1 MATGYK
7 VAVVGATGA
16 VGTEIVKILEERN
29 FPVRD
34 ITLLASQRSRGSGI
48 EYRGSC
54 ISVRTLDLEALRG
67 TEICFFCAGSKVSQ
81 DFVPRVAQAGCMVI
95 DNTSCFRLDEG
106 VPLIV
111 PEVNADQITAHK
123 GIIANPSGA
132 TIQMVLVLHPIHQ
145 VARIR
150 RVIVST
156 YQAVSATGQPAIQEL
171 SEQVKDLFNFH
182 EPQARVYPHQIAF
195 NCIPQIDTFLDNG
208 YSREEMQIAQETKRI
223 LRDDLIRVCAT
234 CVRVPVFFGHSE
246 AVNIETAR
254 KMTAD
259 EARAI
264 LEAAPGVVV
273 EDDPM
278 RNTYPLAISS
288 VGRDE
293 SCVGRIRADSSV
305 ANGLVMWITCDN
317 LRKGAA
323 LNAVQIAEH
332 LISS

>member
-1 MATGYK
+1 MAAGYT

-16 VGTEIVKILEERN
+16 VGSEIIKILEERD
-29 FPVRD
+29 FPIRE
-34 ITLLASQRSRGSGI
+34 IIPLASQRSRGAELEFRNECLAVRMLEI
-48 EYRGSC
+48 E
-54 ISVRTLDLEALRG
+54 TLQKA
-67 TEICFFCAGSKVSQ
+67 EICFFSAGSKISQ
-81 DFVPRVAQAGCMVI
+81 EFAPRFAQKGGIAI
-95 DNTSCFRLDEG
+95 DNTSCFRSDEN

-111 PEVNADQITAHK
+111 PEVNADQIAAHK

-132 TIQMVLVLHPIHQ
+132 TIQMVLVLHPIHK
-145 VARIR
+145 VAKIR

-171 SEQVKDLFNFH
+171 SEQVKDIFNFH
-182 EPQARVYPHQIAF
+182 EPQTRIYPHQIAF

-223 LRDDLIRVCAT
+223 LGDELIKVSAT
-234 CVRVPVFFGHSE
+234 CVRVPVFYGHSE
-246 AVNIETAR
+246 SVNIETAR
-254 KMTAD
+254 KLTAE
-259 EARAI
+259 EARTI
-264 LEAAPGVVV
+264 LASAPGVIV
-273 EDDPM
+273 EDDPLH
-278 RNTYPLAISS
+278 NTYPLAISS

-293 SCVGRIRADSSV
+293 SCVGRIRADMSV
-305 ANGLVMWITCDN
+305 TNGLAMWIACDN